1 MSIFGWLRKQIP
13 TNWSP
18 YKVGPFAGI
27 RLKDGSEAEMSD
39 LVMRRRLANGTWE
52 YRRPMRKPPNI
63 LPINSGDHRPDPTVK
78 QIISYWRKPTSV
90 DDRPAPT
97 VIYL

>member
-1 MSIFGWLRKQIP
+1 MSLFGWLRKQTP

-27 RLKDGSEAEMSD
+27 RLEDGSEAEMTD

-52 YRRPMRKPPNI
+52 YRR
-63 LPINSGDHRPDPTVK
+63 STDEEAAEYFAD
-78 QIISYWRKPTSV
+78 QQW
-90 DDRPAPT
+90 
-97 VIYL
+97 